1 MIEQHGTL
9 EIYAARLRA
18 NIQTFRSRLA
28 PHVALGATVKA
39 NAYGHG
45 LEQIAPLLPNAG
57 ISWLCVYS
65 IDEAVA
71 VAALETSLPILV
83 LAPVV
88 MAPEYPD
95 LSPQLDTLLQS
106 RRMRLTVTDKQSASY
121 LSSYWLRRGGK
132 VPLPIHIQ
140 VDTGLTRQGVA
151 LEQLPALINH
161 VRALSAVRLE
171 GIFMHFSHADQPG
184 HSANQAQ
191 LAAFVHATMAE
202 RQRDPQLLLHAHNSG
217 GAWHDGFN
225 ALNMVRLGI
234 ALYGLQPSLAAPITS
249 ITPIARLTAPIMAIH
264 TCAVGV
270 GVGYGHTFVTARI
283 SRLGV
288 VPVGYADGYPRMLS
302 NRGFVMLGSG
312 RLPVV
317 GRVSMDQMVVD
328 ITDSQ
333 AGVGDIVTVI
343 SDDPSS
349 PIGLDNL
356 AQQCDTIGYELATRL
371 GSRLERKII
380 SDPACSDIADDG
392 FMR

>member
-184 HSANQAQ
+184 HSANLAQ
-191 LAAFVHATMAE
+191 LAEFVRATAAE
-202 RQRDPQLLLHAHNSG
+202 KKHDPQLILHAHNSG

-234 ALYGLQPSLAAPITS
+234 AMYGLQPALAAPIAA
-249 ITPIARLTAPIMAIH
+249 IIPVARVRAPITAIH
-264 TCAVGV
+264 NCATGV

-283 SRLGV
+283 SRLGI
-288 VPVGYADGYPRMLS
+288 VPVGYADGYPRELS
-302 NRGFVMLGSG
+302 NRSFVLHGENQ
-312 RLPVV
+312 LPVV
-317 GRVSMDQMVVD
+317 GRVSMDQTVVD
-328 ITDSQ
+328 ITDTD
-333 AGVGDIVTVI
+333 ACVGDWVTLI
-343 SDDPSS
+343 SDDPQS
-349 PIGLDNL
+349 PICMDHL
-356 AQQCDTIGYELATRL
+356 AEKCNTIGYELATRL
-371 GSRLERKII
+371 GQRLERRLNVD
-380 SDPACSDIADDG
+380 SSVLP
-392 FMR
+392 